1 MATHGGA
8 AATLSLSPQT
18 FFVRPSGEV
27 RRHRLEAISRRD
39 LGVLLRAIFV
49 GRWALGAFGIGAP
62 NRRNDRLGACTSVG
76 RCGTEKSD
84 DDPHDEIAHLE
95 AHIEELADK
104 IESCRKFCSGT
115 CSERATRVGRWKRAR
130 ALAVCIPVSESRD
143 QCTQRVLACHL
154 RPLQVRVGI
163 ATGLVVVGDLRRLAT
178 YGAIRFATFLCPTAP
193 VPRRRPVALPS
204 RPSSQ
209 SSVRG

>member
-62 NRRNDRLGACTSVG
+62 IVGMTALGLVRVLGVAVPRKATTIHTMNSPTLRRTS
-76 RCGTEKSD
+76 KSLLTRSR
-84 DDPHDEIAHLE
+84 A
-95 AHIEELADK
+95 
-104 IESCRKFCSGT
+104 SRKFCSGT

-130 ALAVCIPVSESRD
+130 ALAVCIPVSKSRD